1 MGQSSLQV
9 LRGLLSQEGGFG
21 AAFVKRLYAGV
32 AGAAMCSVVVG
43 AVHFAVSE
51 QGVLRSWLTRDVRVV
66 IRVCKVVISSNLPT
80 GVRDNSQNDAG
91 AGSSAKKLQARWS
104 SD

>member
-43 AVHFAVSE
+43 AVHFAVRG
-51 QGVLRSWLTRDVRVV
+51 GVERLTRARF
-66 IRVCKVVISSNLPT
+66 RPRRPSLR
-80 GVRDNSQNDAG
+80 GG
-91 AGSSAKKLQARWS
+91 ESAETV
-104 SD
+104 